1 MSKNILASGMN
12 SGTGN
17 RQMAVVRQ
25 TASNP
30 DVFLFYGNERM
41 DKATSLNPELGMV
54 QRTKHGSTFYTP
66 HFDSLHQRKRMA
78 RREAETWRCD
88 CRIAFLIGK
97 IGHNRQEIKNLHKPF
112 KIDTRNNDQID
123 TPLYHYNYL

>member
-30 DVFLFYGNERM
+30 DVFLFYENERM

-54 QRTKHGSTFYTP
+54 QRTEHGSTLHTP
-66 HFDSLHQRKRMA
+66 YFNSLHQRQRMA
-78 RREAETWRCD
+78 RGKTKARRCD
-88 CRIAFLIGK
+88 CRVTFIIGK
-97 IGHNRQEIKNLHKPF
+97 IRFNRQKIKNLHKPL

-123 TPLYHYNYL
+123 TPLHYYNHL

>member
-30 DVFLFYGNERM
+30 DVFLFPS
-41 DKATSLNPELGMV
+41 A
-54 QRTKHGSTFYTP
+54 
-66 HFDSLHQRKRMA
+66 
-78 RREAETWRCD
+78 
-88 CRIAFLIGK
+88 
-97 IGHNRQEIKNLHKPF
+97 
-112 KIDTRNNDQID
+112 
-123 TPLYHYNYL
+123 